1 MSCLIMHK
9 LFFVL
14 LYAAKFFLVRDLC
27 LVRHGS
33 SSIHND
39 NIAGAHVLLADAI
52 KEDVY
57 FRL

>member
-1 MSCLIMHK
+1 MHK